1 MPLSNTYVN
10 NPLVGAAVHLRD
22 VHRLPHAPAHG
33 GARGEAEVERGDGDV
48 DRVLAQARGQAR
60 EAWVGLG

>member
-22 VHRLPHAPAHG
+22 AHRLPHAPAHG
-33 GARGEAEVERGDGDV
+33 GPCREAEVERGDGDV

-60 EAWVGLG
+60 EAWSGLE

>member
-1 MPLSNTYVN
+1 MVN
-10 NPLVGAAVHLRD
+10 RHLENVYDPLVGAAVHLRD

-33 GARGEAEVERGDGDV
+33 GPCGEAEVERGDGDV

-60 EAWVGLG
+60 EAW